1 VKRIVLANAQANN
14 RARCAGPVGEGM
26 QDLLRQL
33 RDLGFE
39 FDDAQQPRAHD
50 SPSSS
55 IRVRLA
61 TDRAWVASRLGR
73 ILGEAGHFDVS
84 PCAGLT
90 QAATG
95 RQLAQPPTVLVLD
108 CASFAVQQRNWLQR
122 KAGSHYPA
130 RVLWFLDQAPGGGE
144 AAQSV
149 LDAVKLGWCHGYIT
163 RDCPPATILRA
174 IIAIARY
181 DFWLPRAMLARAFS
195 ESQALRAGS
204 AGSVGATRESDRA
217 LTRLTL
223 RERQILHLVR
233 RGLTNKEVGRHLGI
247 EEDTV
252 KKHLR
257 NMYAKLGVHR
267 RAQMLLRSVGEARAS
282 G

>member
-1 VKRIVLANAQANN
+1 
-14 RARCAGPVGEGM
+14 M

-33 RDLGFE
+33 RDMGFE
-39 FDDAQQPRAHD
+39 FDEAQQPRAQD

-73 ILGEAGHFDVS
+73 ILGEAGHFDVL

-90 QAATG
+90 QAVTG
-95 RQLAQPPTVLVLD
+95 RELAQPPTVLVLD
-108 CASFAVQQRNWLQR
+108 CAGFAVQQRNRLQR
-122 KAGSHYPA
+122 KASSHYPA
-130 RVLWFLDQAPGGGE
+130 RVLWFLDAAPGGSE
-144 AAQSV
+144 AARSV
-149 LDAVKLGWCHGYIT
+149 LDAVKLGWCHGFVT
-163 RDCPPATILRA
+163 RDSPPATVLRA
-174 IIAIARY
+174 IFAVARH

-195 ESQALRAGS
+195 ESQGPRAGS
-204 AGSVGATRESDRA
+204 AASTGAMRESDRA
-217 LTRLTL
+217 LTRLTM

>member
-1 VKRIVLANAQANN
+1 
-14 RARCAGPVGEGM
+14 M
-26 QDLLRQL
+26 QDLPRQIREPGPEL
-33 RDLGFE
+33 AGDRSSKVHV
-39 FDDAQQPRAHD
+39 P
-50 SPSSS
+50 PSSS
-55 IRVRLA
+55 IRVKLA
-61 TDRAWVASRLGR
+61 TDRAEVASRLAR
-73 ILGEAGHFDVS
+73 ILGDAGHFDLL
-84 PCAGLT
+84 PCAGLE
-90 QAATG
+90 QAAAG
-95 RQLAQPPTVLVLD
+95 PPNAQQPIVLVLD
-108 CASFAVQQRNWLQR
+108 CANFAVQQRNWLQR

-130 RVLWFLDQAPGGGE
+130 RVLWFLDAAPTGQE
-144 AAQSV
+144 IANSV
-149 LDAVKLGWCHGYIT
+149 LDAVKFGWCHGFIT
-163 RDCPPATILRA
+163 TDCSPATILRA
-174 IIAIARY
+174 IIAVACH

-195 ESQALRAGS
+195 ESQVLRAGS
-204 AGSVGATRESDRA
+204 VTPVGVQRESDRV

-233 RGLTNKEVGRHLGI
+233 RGLTNKEVGHHLGI

>member
-1 VKRIVLANAQANN
+1 
-14 RARCAGPVGEGM
+14 M
-26 QDLLRQL
+26 QDLPRQL
-33 RDLGFE
+33 SELGPE
-39 FDDAQQPRAHD
+39 LADAQLSKLREP
-50 SPSSS
+50 PSGS
-55 IRVRLA
+55 IRVKLA
-61 TDRAWVASRLGR
+61 TDRAGVASRLAR
-73 ILGEAGHFDVS
+73 ILGDAGHFDVL
-84 PCAGLT
+84 PCAGLE
-90 QAATG
+90 QAAEG
-95 RQLAQPPTVLVLD
+95 RPTAQQPIVLVLD
-108 CASFAVQQRNWLQR
+108 CANFAVQQRNWLQR
-122 KAGSHYPA
+122 KAGSQYPA
-130 RVLWFLDQAPGGGE
+130 RVLWFLDAAPNGHE
-144 AAQSV
+144 TANSV
-149 LDAVKLGWCHGYIT
+149 LDAVKLGWCHGFIT
-163 RDCPPATILRA
+163 SDCPPATILRA
-174 IIAIARY
+174 IIAVAGH

-204 AGSVGATRESDRA
+204 VTSVGAQHESDRA
-217 LTRLTL
+217 LARLTL